1 LPLLLTVLRPN
12 LPNFNPVSCALL
24 LLLLLLAVAAVFVNP
39 PHRGEAWK
47 ITTKTVS
54 LAAVNRRT

>member
-24 LLLLLLAVAAVFVNP
+24 LLLLLLTVAAVFANP

>member
-24 LLLLLLAVAAVFVNP
+24 LLLLTVAAVFVNP

>member
-24 LLLLLLAVAAVFVNP
+24 LLLTVAAVFANP
-39 PHRGEAWK
+39 PHRREAWK
-47 ITTKTVS
+47 ITKKTVS

>member
-24 LLLLLLAVAAVFVNP
+24 LLLLLTVAAVFANP